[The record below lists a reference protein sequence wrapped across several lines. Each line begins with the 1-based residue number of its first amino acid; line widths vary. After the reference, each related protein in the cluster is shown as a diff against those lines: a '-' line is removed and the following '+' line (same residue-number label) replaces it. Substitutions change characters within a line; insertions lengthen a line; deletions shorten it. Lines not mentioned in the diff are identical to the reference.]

1 MKDLTTGNEVKVI
14 LKFTIPILIGNM
26 FQQLYNTIDSIIVG
40 NVLGKNALASVSA
53 SFNIMLVILL
63 IVTGLTLGTNI
74 LIAKYYGAKDIEK
87 VKKSID
93 TAYIFSFILS
103 MIITTLGLLTSDYIL
118 AFFKVPTLIIPEAKI
133 YLHVL
138 LIGTTSSFFYNT
150 VSSILRGIGDSKTPL
165 YFLIFSTVLN
175 IILDLLFIMVFDL
188 GVFGAAL
195 ATVISQTFSFI
206 GSFIYL
212 NKIYSQ
218 FKFDI
223 RNICFDKDIFR
234 LSLKIG
240 LPCAFQ
246 KLLIMGGFIVIQIL
260 INSYGATSMAAFA
273 AAGKL
278 DAFAQMPAMNLGDA
292 LSTFTAQN
300 LGANK
305 PNRVKKGYISTLIL
319 SSIICIFITIIIIN
333 FSNPLMHM
341 FVSDKSV
348 IKIGVNYL
356 HIVSLCYIVY
366 SAMVIT
372 NGVLLGSGNSLV
384 PMLSTAIS
392 LWCVQIPVSLYLTNK
407 LGISGIWLGVP
418 IGWFAGFALRFSYYM
433 WKTLKPKNL
442 NIKAK
447 C

>member
-14 LKFTIPILIGNM
+14 LKFTIPILIGNI

-40 NVLGKNALASVSA
+40 NVLGKNALASVSS

-63 IVTGLTLGTNI
+63 IVMGLTLGTNI

-87 VKKSID
+87 VKKAVD
-93 TAYIFSFILS
+93 TAYVFSFVLS
-103 MIITTLGLLTSDYIL
+103 IVITTLGLLTSNSIL
-118 AFFKVPTLIIPEAKI
+118 VFFKVPTVIIPTAKI
-133 YLHVL
+133 YLHIL
-138 LIGTTSSFFYNT
+138 LIGTTSSFCYNT
-150 VSSILRGIGDSKTPL
+150 VSSVLRGIGDSKTPL

-175 IILDLLFIMVFDL
+175 IILDLIFIITFKL
-188 GVFGAAL
+188 GVFGAGL
-195 ATVISQTFSFI
+195 ATVISQTVSFI

-212 NKIYSQ
+212 NKIYPQ
-218 FKFDI
+218 FKFNI

-240 LPCAFQ
+240 MPCALQ
-246 KLLIMGGFIVIQIL
+246 KLLITGGFIVIQIL
-260 INSYGATSMAAFA
+260 INGYGANSMAAFA

-305 PNRVKKGYISTLIL
+305 PERVKKGYISTLII
-319 SSIICIFITIIIIN
+319 SSIVCTFITIIIIS
-333 FSNPLMHM
+333 FSNPLMNL

-348 IKIGVNYL
+348 IKIGVSYL
-356 HIVSLCYIVY
+356 NVVALCYIVY

-372 NGVLLGSGNSLV
+372 NGVLIGEGNSLI
-384 PMLSTAIS
+384 PMISTALS
-392 LWCVQIPVSLYLTNK
+392 LWCVQIPVSLFLTNK
-407 LGISGIWLGVP
+407 FGISGIWLGVP
-418 IGWFAGFALRFSYYM
+418 IGWFSGFALRFSYYM
-433 WKTLKPKNL
+433 WENRKTKPA
-442 NIKAK
+442 NIQVKL
-447 C
+447 